1 MTLKS
6 FHLVFIAC
14 STALTLLFGAWA
26 LTSPTMEGPPRLV
39 AGFGALAVAFALVA
53 YERWFLRYSKDPR

>member
-26 LTSPTMEGPPRLV
+26 LTSPTLAGAARLA
-39 AGFGALAVAFALVA
+39 AGLGALAVALGLVA
-53 YERWFLRYSKDPR
+53 YERWFLRYSKEPR

>member
-1 MTLKS
+1 MTLKN

-26 LTSPTMEGPPRLV
+26 LTSPTLVGPARFAAAL
-39 AGFGALAVAFALVA
+39 GALTAGLALVA
-53 YERWFLRYSKDPR
+53 YERWFLRYSKEPR